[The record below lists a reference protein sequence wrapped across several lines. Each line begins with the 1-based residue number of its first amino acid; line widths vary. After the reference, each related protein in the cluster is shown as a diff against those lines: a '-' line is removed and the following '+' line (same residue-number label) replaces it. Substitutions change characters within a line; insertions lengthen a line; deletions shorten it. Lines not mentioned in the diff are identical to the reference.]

1 MDRERDR
8 LAGALIAGH
17 GRTVRRVRPRL
28 VVAALTCACA
38 FALPA
43 LGRAGSVH
51 LEQYVAT
58 GSSVQVSVVVR
69 RPASFSVLLRTR
81 TIGRTQLRLLGA
93 HAPKGGP
100 LIDTKTTACDGAAGS
115 YYCQS
120 SFEPLP
126 PGTYTFRIV
135 RRSGFSTTVEL
146 TVRW

>member
-1 MDRERDR
+1 M
-8 LAGALIAGH
+8 
-17 GRTVRRVRPRL
+17 RRGL
-28 VVAALTCACA
+28 VIAALVCACA
-38 FALPA
+38 FASPA
-43 LGRAGSVH
+43 IARAGSVH

-81 TIGRTQLRLLGA
+81 TVGRTQLRLLGA

-100 LIDTKTTACDGAAGS
+100 LIDTKTTRCDGAAGS
-115 YYCQS
+115 YYCQAS
-120 SFEPLP
+120 YEPLP
-126 PGTYTFRIV
+126 AGMYTFRIV

>member
-17 GRTVRRVRPRL
+17 GRTVRRVRRVL
-28 VVAALTCACA
+28 VAALTCACA

-43 LGRAGSVH
+43 LGHAG
-51 LEQYVAT
+51 EQYVAT

-115 YYCQS
+115 YYCQA

-126 PGTYTFRIV
+126 PGTYTFRIL